1 MIGGC
6 DFAYI
11 ADDSAVVTSWT
22 KTGDSITIA
31 GTGLPVSGMT
41 ISFGPRNCIVSS
53 ASTTQ
58 ITCSLDAPAL
68 AGTHS
73 VQIVKPFGHI
83 GGSLSQTEVIPVTIT
98 AVSPA
103 SLYQAGGQTVVI
115 SGTGFP
121 KSLAELASTTFSLT
135 VGGSSCAISSV
146 SSTQIFC
153 QSNSIDSG
161 NANIQININGQ
172 TATQA
177 FSVTPVD
184 L

>member
-1 MIGGC
+1 MNTGDLWWSPIPYEFLYQDVTTTQVTVTSNGVEGLCMIGGC

-11 ADDSAVVTSWT
+11 ADDTAVVTSWT

-73 VQIVKPFGHI
+73 VEIVKPFGHI
-83 GGSLSQTEVIPVTIT
+83 GGSLS
-98 AVSPA
+98 
-103 SLYQAGGQTVVI
+103 
-115 SGTGFP
+115 
-121 KSLAELASTTFSLT
+121 
-135 VGGSSCAISSV
+135 
-146 SSTQIFC
+146 
-153 QSNSIDSG
+153 
-161 NANIQININGQ
+161 
-172 TATQA
+172 
-177 FSVTPVD
+177 
-184 L
+184 